1 MLQLLFDDFG
11 LDHLYLIGVF
21 PLECVFFLM
30 SPLLI
35 WWRRCRRHGYI
46 HDHELACFQSFNL
59 NRRDA
64 LLEVDYLFKNLAF
77 LSQVLRL
84 RSLEDEW
91 LEIIVSIPH
100 LSGLYFLGVLIIVQ
114 CIIFNRL
121 LLLVIGR
128 SSSSF
133 LLLLRGNLHGRRPKC
148 IHLLQLFISFR
159 DVSQLRI
166 LVLIKLDAI
175 FRVGIR

>member
-21 PLECVFFLM
+21 AHECFFFLM
-30 SPLLI
+30 SSLLI
-35 WWRRCRRHGYI
+35 WWRSCWRHGYI

-100 LSGLYFLGVLIIVQ
+100 LSGLYLLCVLIIVQ

-121 LLLVIGR
+121 LLLVIR
-128 SSSSF
+128 RSSSF
-133 LLLLRGNLHGRRPKC
+133 LLLLRRNLHGRRPKC

-159 DVSQLRI
+159 DLSQLRI

-175 FRVGIR
+175 FRVSIR